1 MAVSHQPRPRR
12 RLEIPRVFR
21 LLSALFLAPLLLVFA
36 ITAAAAAPKSVHV
49 QAPAVTPD
57 WKAID
62 TSGDDDE
69 ISPPLTLDQ
78 LTKAMVHATEG
89 PRLYAL
95 SVSSGRRFAGD
106 RPLLATVSP
115 NGDGLRDQAVVHF
128 KLERPATVTLRVLIC
143 RKHPTT
149 VLTRKTAFGAG
160 RHELVWVPDPDTR
173 PQTYM
178 LYLTVAEAGGVRHIY
193 GSLDHR
199 LAWLQPAPIVRVM
212 GIDAGFTQRS
222 YSPGDLARLRI
233 STDIPSFTLQI
244 SQAGPET
251 DTTLGDAMEGIPV
264 NASRQVDWS
273 AHRNAAAAL
282 NVQIGDWPNGVYFA
296 ELTVPDG
303 PSYYAPFVVRPHPFG
318 AHRVAVVLHTNT
330 WHAYNHQ
337 DTNGDGWGD
346 TWYAAN
352 DISTASLSTPYIRG
366 GAPPKWRMYDLPF
379 LHWLYRTDKQVDFI
393 SDDDL
398 ESFKT
403 AKTLARLYDLI
414 VFPGHEEYVT
424 SHTYDL
430 ITGYRNRGGNLMFL
444 ATTNFLWKMVRHG
457 NRITRVAM
465 WRQLGRPES
474 RIIGVQYRANDE
486 GEHRGPYQLT
496 PFGRRSW
503 QFAGVD
509 EHDLAKWRWLGIEY
523 DMTTSVSPPGTH
535 VLAQVNPHMPNPNV
549 RGDMTYYTRGG
560 AKVFASGTLNLCSG
574 LVFVQFRTL
583 FENLWQRLAAP

>member
-1 MAVSHQPRPRR
+1 M
-12 RLEIPRVFR
+12 
-21 LLSALFLAPLLLVFA
+21 LSPSRIGLFLAPLLLA
-36 ITAAAAAPKSVHV
+36 LAAAPTHPAQGSQARGTRTHV
-49 QAPAVTPD
+49 PD
-57 WKAID
+57 WQLTD
-62 TSGDDDE
+62 PTGDDDE
-69 ISPPLTLDQ
+69 ISAPLTLDQ
-78 LTKAMVHATEG
+78 LTKAMVQATEG
-89 PRLYAL
+89 PRLYSL

-106 RPLLATVSP
+106 RALLATVSP
-115 NGDGLRDQAVVHF
+115 NGDGLRDRAVVHF
-128 KLERPATVTLRVLIC
+128 RLERPSTVTLHVLIC

-149 VLTRKTAFGAG
+149 VLTRRMAFGAG
-160 RHELVWVPDPDTR
+160 RQELVWTPDPDTR

-178 LYLTVAEAGGVRHIY
+178 LYLTVAQAGGVRHIY

-212 GIDAGFTQRS
+212 GIDAGFTKRS

-233 STDIPSFTLQI
+233 STDIPSFSLEI
-244 SQAGPET
+244 FQAGPET

-264 NASRQVDWS
+264 DASRDVDWS
-273 AHRNAAAAL
+273 AHRNAPATL
-282 NVQIGDWPNGVYFA
+282 SVRVGDWPNGIYFA
-296 ELTVPDG
+296 QVTIPDG

-337 DTNGDGWGD
+337 DGDGDGWGD

-352 DISTASLSTPYIRG
+352 DIGTASLSTPYIRG

-379 LHWLYRTDKQVDFI
+379 LHWLYRTDKRVDFI
-393 SDDDL
+393 SDEDF
-398 ESFKT
+398 ESFRT
-403 AKTLARLYDLI
+403 AKTLASLYDLI

-424 SHTYDL
+424 SHAYDL

-444 ATTNFLWKMVRHG
+444 ATTNLLWKIVRHG
-457 NRITRVAM
+457 DRITRVGM
-465 WRQLGRPES
+465 WRLLGRPES

-496 PFGRRSW
+496 AFGRRSW
-503 QFAGVD
+503 QFAGV
-509 EHDLAKWRWLGIEY
+509 EEQELAKWRWLGIEY
-523 DMTTSVSPPGTH
+523 DMTTSVSPPSTH
-535 VLAQVNPHMPNPNV
+535 VLAEVNPHMPNPRV
-549 RGDMTYYTRGG
+549 RGQMTYYTRGG

-583 FENLWQRLAAP
+583 LENLWTRMSVP